1 MLYDLLSDYHKSGV
15 TPMHMPGHKRN
26 TAMLGDGLPYNIDIT
41 EIDGFDNLHDARGVL
56 KELSERAARLYGSHK
71 AYPLVNGATGGI
83 LAAVR
88 CACRPGDTVVMARNC
103 HQSVYNAVLTGC
115 LNPVYLLPEADAATG
130 VCGSVTPDQVSAAIE
145 EHENVRL
152 VVVTSPTYEGVVSDI
167 EGIRAAAHRRN
178 VPVLVDAAHGAHLG
192 FSKAFPPGPARCG
205 ADITVVSLHK
215 TLPALTQ
222 SALAL
227 FNPGRLDESRFA
239 AALSIFQTSSPSYVL
254 LSSVDACIRLLTEE
268 KERLFEAYEENLAAF
283 DAEMTSLKNLRVLC
297 HGSDVP
303 DVHPAFFGFD
313 PGKLVVTTRGTDM
326 SGPALMAALRSE
338 HRIELEM
345 AFADYAVAMTSVCD
359 GPEAFRKIADALFDM
374 DGKTRRLAGSDEGVI
389 CGRLPKRAMLPW
401 EADGLEGGRV
411 PPGEATGR
419 ISLEYVW
426 AYPPG
431 IPLIVP
437 GEIIGDGEV
446 AAFRRLWASGVALK
460 STRGGMPESIWCAPP
475 RKTAAGA
482 PFY

>member
-1 MLYDLLSDYHKSGV
+1 MLYDLLSDYNKSGV

-26 TAMLGDGLPYNIDIT
+26 TAMLGDDLPYHIDIT
-41 EIDGFDNLHDARGVL
+41 EIHGFDNLHDAGGVL
-56 KELSERAARLYGSHK
+56 KEFSERAARLYGSHS

-115 LNPVYLLPEADAATG
+115 LKPVYILPETDKATG
-130 VCGSVTPDQVSAAIE
+130 ICGSVTPDQVSRAIE

-167 EGIRAAAHRRN
+167 EGIRAAAHSRN

-192 FSKAFPPGPARCG
+192 FSKGFPPSPARCG

-254 LSSVDACIRLLTEE
+254 LASIDKCVRLMTEE
-268 KERLFEAYEENLAAF
+268 KDRLFEAYEKNLAVF
-283 DAEMTSLKNLRVLC
+283 DAEMTSLRSLRVLC
-297 HGSDVP
+297 HGSDVLGA
-303 DVHPAFFGFD
+303 HPSLFGFD
-313 PGKLVVTTRGTDM
+313 PGKLFVTTRGTDM

-345 AFADYAVAMTSVCD
+345 AFTDYAVAMTSICD
-359 GPEAFRKIADALFDM
+359 GLEAFRRLADALFVM
-374 DGKTRRLAGSDEGVI
+374 DGKARRRDSADEGI
-389 CGRLPKRAMLPW
+389 SFDRLPPQAMIPC
-401 EADGLEGGRV
+401 EADGLEGVSV
-411 PPGEATGR
+411 PPGEAAGR
-419 ISLEYVW
+419 VSLEYVW

-437 GEIIGDGEV
+437 GEIIGADEV
-446 AAFRRLWASGVALK
+446 AAFGRISKSGVALK
-460 STRGGMPESIWCAPP
+460 STGGVMPESIRCA
-475 RKTAAGA
+475 AL
-482 PFY
+482 